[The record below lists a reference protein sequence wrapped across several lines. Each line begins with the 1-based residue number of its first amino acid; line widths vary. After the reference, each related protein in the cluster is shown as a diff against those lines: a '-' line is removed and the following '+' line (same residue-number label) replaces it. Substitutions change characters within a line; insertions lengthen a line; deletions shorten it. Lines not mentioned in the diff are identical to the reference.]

1 MLCVCVFFSFF
12 FLTNPLGSYL
22 LVLSWQGRQ
31 KPWSS
36 SICPVPSRT
45 QIRSLNRTL
54 PCAMFFSL
62 TCLGQGSLLVEGFSC
77 VGHVN
82 PALLWR
88 TPQNCVLPVQVV
100 LREMLFLFLLG
111 LTSQNTLKSAERIV
125 QWLLTCENRGIKV
138 TDEREVLHKLDA
150 KLHRA
155 VTSKWGKTFEK
166 QKCEANHG
174 EVTLSCLKLSDFQ
187 DLDIHLIGLYNDWTN
202 V

>member
-1 MLCVCVFFSFF
+1 
-12 FLTNPLGSYL
+12 
-22 LVLSWQGRQ
+22 
-31 KPWSS
+31 
-36 SICPVPSRT
+36 
-45 QIRSLNRTL
+45 
-54 PCAMFFSL
+54 
-62 TCLGQGSLLVEGFSC
+62 
-77 VGHVN
+77 
-82 PALLWR
+82 
-88 TPQNCVLPVQVV
+88 
-100 LREMLFLFLLG
+100 MLFLFLLG